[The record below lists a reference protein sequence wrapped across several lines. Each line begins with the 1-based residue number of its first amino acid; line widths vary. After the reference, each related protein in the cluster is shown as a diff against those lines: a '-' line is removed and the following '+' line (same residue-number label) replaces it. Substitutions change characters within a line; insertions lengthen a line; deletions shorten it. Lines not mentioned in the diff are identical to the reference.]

1 MGGRTN
7 LKTSLLMAIFLA
19 VMAYGIA
26 SGKVVYVD
34 DDGPLLADGKSWA
47 TAFKYLQNGIVVA
60 FSGDSIRVAEGT
72 YKPTDYV
79 LPPPVPPPSP
89 PGSSNGQ
96 GFATMSDDRRA
107 TFYLRNGV
115 VIEGGYAGLGEPN
128 PNARDIEA
136 YETILSGDI
145 GIVDNN
151 SDNSFHIVTGNYTDS
166 TAVLDGFTVTGGN
179 VDIETGPEIPFG
191 AGMLALDG
199 SATLANCTFTGN
211 SAYAGG
217 GVCYLAEET
226 EVGPTLTNC
235 TFTGNSAE
243 IGGALVGAVS
253 AMTITNCTF
262 TGNSATS
269 NFAEIGMGGALYHVL
284 GTLTLNNCIFTDN
297 SAEIGGA
304 LIGGQCNSTL
314 TNCTF
319 TGNSGEYYGGAFYNE
334 SGSATIINCIFNQNS
349 SSLWGGAIN
358 EAMSSSSLYNC
369 LFTGNSCS
377 MYGGAMYYWYGCE
390 PSLYNCTFAG
400 NSAPS
405 GNAIACS
412 TPEGGEG
419 LPPSTVSV
427 FNSIFWDGG
436 GEIWNDDNSAI
447 MITYSDV
454 QGGWLGQG
462 NINADPRFVEPGY
475 SGPISYWKLDEAGGT
490 TATDS
495 VGTNDGTIYGAQ
507 WTTGQVGGAS
517 NFDGLNDYVRIP
529 GNVALTNLNK
539 ITLEAWIY
547 PRQDSHWHILDK
559 GDGDKRIYA
568 EGTSLTLD
576 GRVRYTGSDAFV
588 RSVSNTVI
596 LNTWQHVALT
606 WSRADNT
613 TRLYHNGLEVNYS
626 AKTVGSGS
634 PLYDT
639 SHPWTIA
646 ARGALGPVTFFDGLI
661 DEAAIYDQ
669 VLSADKIYQHY
680 YSGLSGQGYQGI
692 NLPDYHLLPNSQCIN
707 SGDPHYMAEPNETDL
722 DGKPRVIRDRIDM
735 GAYEFNHIP
744 VADAGPDQTI
754 GAQGPGGAT
763 VTLDGSGSSDGDST
777 PGTND
782 DISDFVWNK
791 ADPCD
796 PNTGVFLGS
805 GRIIDCNL
813 SLGEHIITLKVF
825 DKAGAF
831 DIDEVTIIVQDAT
844 PPVFTKTPQ
853 DFTVECDGNYN
864 VAELNAWLA
873 SATAVDKCG
882 SVTITNDFVGI
893 LNECGA
899 TGSATV
905 TWTAE
910 DESGNTVTSTP
921 ATFTIL
927 DTTPPVINC
936 PADVT
941 LEYPADTSVEANGS
955 AMAGDTCG
963 TVTITHSDQSQPGCG
978 SAGTLTRTWTATDE
992 CGNSSSCVQII
1003 TVVDTTPPVINCPA
1017 DVTLEYP
1024 ADTSVEANG
1033 SATASDTCGTVTI
1046 THSDQSQ
1053 PGCGNTGTLT
1063 RTWTATDEC
1072 GNSSSCVQII
1082 TVVDTTPP
1090 EFALS
1095 VTPTVLWPANHK
1107 MVLITTSW
1115 TASDKC
1121 DASPEVSLV
1130 GIVMN
1135 EGDDIIG
1142 DGHTSDDIRVDDD
1155 GSIYLRAERSGTGN
1169 DRVYTITY
1177 QAVDDCGNIAESS
1190 ATVTVPH
1197 DQR

>member
-34 DDGPLLADGKSWA
+34 DDGPLPGDGKSWA
-47 TAFKYLQNGIVVA
+47 TAFKYLRNGIVVA

-79 LPPPVPPPSP
+79 LPPPIPPPPP

-96 GFATMSDDRRA
+96 DFATMSDDRRA

-136 YETILSGDI
+136 YETILNGDI
-145 GIVDNN
+145 GIVGNN
-151 SDNSFHIVTGNYTDS
+151 SDNSFHIVTGSYTDS
-166 TAVLDGFTVTGGN
+166 TAVLDGFTVTGGS
-179 VDIETGPEIPFG
+179 VDIEVEPEMPFG
-191 AGMLALDG
+191 AGMLALYG

-217 GVCYLAEET
+217 GVCYLG
-226 EVGPTLTNC
+226 EVAPTLTNC
-235 TFTGNSAE
+235 TFTGNTAL
-243 IGGALVGAVS
+243 IGGGLVGAVGT
-253 AMTITNCTF
+253 MTITNCTF
-262 TGNSATS
+262 TGNT
-269 NFAEIGMGGALYHVL
+269 
-284 GTLTLNNCIFTDN
+284 
-297 SAEIGGA
+297 
-304 LIGGQCNSTL
+304 
-314 TNCTF
+314 
-319 TGNSGEYYGGAFYNE
+319 GEYYGGAFYNE
-334 SGSATIINCIFNQNS
+334 SGSATIINCIFNQNTS
-349 SSLWGGAIN
+349 SFYGGAIN
-358 EAMSSSSLYNC
+358 EAFSSGSFLYNC
-369 LFTGNSCS
+369 LFTRNSCS
-377 MYGGAMYYWYGCE
+377 LDGGALYYWYE
-390 PSLYNCTFAG
+390 SSPSLFNCTFAG
-400 NSAPS
+400 NSAPN

-412 TPEGGEG
+412 TPEGFE
-419 LPPSTVSV
+419 PPSPSTVSV

-436 GEIWNDDNSAI
+436 GEIWNDDNSTI

-475 SGPISYWKLDEAGGT
+475 SGPISYWKLDEVGGT

-529 GNVALTNLNK
+529 GNVALTNLSK

-547 PRQDSHWHILDK
+547 PRQDSNWHILDK

-626 AKTVGSGS
+626 VKTVGSGN

-669 VLSADKIYQHY
+669 VLSADKFYQHY
-680 YSGLSGQGYQGI
+680 YSGLSGQGYQDT

-707 SGDPHYMAEPNETDL
+707 SGDPHYIAEPNETDL

-763 VTLDGSGSSDGDST
+763 VTLDGSGSSDADST

-782 DISDFVWNK
+782 DINSFDWYK
-791 ADPCD
+791 AEPCD

-813 SLGEHIITLKVF
+813 SLGEHIIELIVNDGIDDSEPDQVVITVVPPMESQLWVFPQVIHRYSRMPKILAWVRLPKGVTKDQVDSDQPLTLYPAGSEAIHQYIFQYRRHGAQRTNILAFF
-825 DKAGAF
+825 DKAELMQAVPDNGR
-831 DIDEVTIIVQDAT
+831 VQLQ
-844 PPVFTKTPQ
+844 VVGQLKTGQ
-853 DFTVECDGNYN
+853 YFYGTD
-864 VAELNAWLA
+864 NAW
-873 SATAVDKCG
+873 
-882 SVTITNDFVGI
+882 
-893 LNECGA
+893 
-899 TGSATV
+899 
-905 TWTAE
+905 
-910 DESGNTVTSTP
+910 
-921 ATFTIL
+921 
-927 DTTPPVINC
+927 
-936 PADVT
+936 
-941 LEYPADTSVEANGS
+941 
-955 AMAGDTCG
+955 
-963 TVTITHSDQSQPGCG
+963 
-978 SAGTLTRTWTATDE
+978 
-992 CGNSSSCVQII
+992 
-1003 TVVDTTPPVINCPA
+1003 
-1017 DVTLEYP
+1017 
-1024 ADTSVEANG
+1024 
-1033 SATASDTCGTVTI
+1033 
-1046 THSDQSQ
+1046 
-1053 PGCGNTGTLT
+1053 
-1063 RTWTATDEC
+1063 
-1072 GNSSSCVQII
+1072 
-1082 TVVDTTPP
+1082 
-1090 EFALS
+1090 
-1095 VTPTVLWPANHK
+1095 
-1107 MVLITTSW
+1107 
-1115 TASDKC
+1115 
-1121 DASPEVSLV
+1121 
-1130 GIVMN
+1130 
-1135 EGDDIIG
+1135 IIG
-1142 DGHTSDDIRVDDD
+1142 WWWYRWW
-1155 GSIYLRAERSGTGN
+1155 YRWW
-1169 DRVYTITY
+1169 
-1177 QAVDDCGNIAESS
+1177 
-1190 ATVTVPH
+1190 
-1197 DQR
+1197 

>member
-1 MGGRTN
+1 
-7 LKTSLLMAIFLA
+7 MAIFLA

-34 DDGPLLADGKSWA
+34 DDGPLPADGKSWA

-151 SDNSFHIVTGNYTDS
+151 SDNSFHIVTGSYTDS

-179 VDIETGPEIPFG
+179 VDIETGPEMPFG
-191 AGMLALDG
+191 AGMFALEG

-217 GVCYLAEET
+217 GVCYLFESS
-226 EVGPTLTNC
+226 PKLTNC
-235 TFTGNSAE
+235 TFNGNSAV
-243 IGGALVGAVS
+243 IGGGLVGAVS

-262 TGNSATS
+262 TGNS
-269 NFAEIGMGGALYHVL
+269 
-284 GTLTLNNCIFTDN
+284 
-297 SAEIGGA
+297 
-304 LIGGQCNSTL
+304 
-314 TNCTF
+314 
-319 TGNSGEYYGGAFYNE
+319 GEYYGGAFYSE
-334 SGSATIINCIFNQNS
+334 SGSATIINCIFSENS
-349 SSLWGGAIN
+349 CGFYGGAIN
-358 EAMSSSSLYNC
+358 EAFSSSSLLYNC

-377 MYGGAMYYWYGCE
+377 MSGGAMYYWYE
-390 PSLYNCTFAG
+390 SSPSLFNCTFAG
-400 NSAPS
+400 NSAPN

-412 TPEGGEG
+412 TPEGYEDVS
-419 LPPSTVSV
+419 STVHV

-436 GEIWNDDNSAI
+436 GEIWNDDNSTI

-588 RSVSNTVI
+588 RSVSNTVV
-596 LNTWQHVALT
+596 LNAWQHVALT

-626 AKTVGSGS
+626 VKTVGSGS

-744 VADAGPDQTI
+744 VADAGPDQTV

-831 DIDEVTIIVQDAT
+831 DIDEVTIIVQDAM

-921 ATFTIL
+921 ATFIIL

-941 LEYPADTSVEANGS
+941 LECPADTSVEANGS
-955 AMAGDTCG
+955 ATAGDTCG

-1003 TVVDTTPPVINCPA
+1003 TVVDTTPPVITCPMR
-1017 DVTLEYP
+1017 VTLECP

-1033 SATASDTCGTVTI
+1033 SATAGDACGTVTI
-1046 THSDQSQ
+1046 THSDQWQ
-1053 PGCGNTGTLT
+1053 PSCGNTGTLT
-1063 RTWTATDEC
+1063 RTWMATDEC

-1095 VTPTVLWPANHK
+1095 VTPTVLWPPSHK
-1107 MVLITTSW
+1107 MVLIIPTW
-1115 TASDKC
+1115 TVSDDC
-1121 DASPEVSLV
+1121 VPSPEVSLV

-1142 DGHTSDDIRVDDD
+1142 DGHTSDDIQVDSD

-1169 DRVYTITY
+1169 DRIYTITY
-1177 QAVDDCGNIAESS
+1177 QAVDDCGNATVRS